1 MTRIEA
7 VVASAVTPVVGDSVV
22 TLAVALVAVKV
33 VEGLVVRQVVADS
46 AVRTVIKALVSVAEA
61 PDSVAIEMIEASKT
75 HLRCKLMAFQMVPMK
90 IQSKTASIANVS
102 PSSSK

>member
-22 TLAVALVAVKV
+22 TLAVALAAVKMAGGSV
-33 VEGLVVRQVVADS
+33 VHQAVVDS
-46 AVRTVIKALVSVAEA
+46 AVRTAIKALVSVAEVL
-61 PDSVAIEMIEASKT
+61 DSVAIEMIEASKT

-90 IQSKTASIANVS
+90 IQSKTASIANAS